1 MNLMIVTLNLPEN
14 LHELVE
20 KVATASKLSEEEVL
34 LEWLKRPLLYPSKAD
49 YETILEDIPSLSN
62 IQLWTLVYREIPVE
76 DEERYQEIY
85 EKHES
90 GEILTQSE
98 EKHWRFVADLGLI
111 VGTSRLKA
119 LLTLKERGEDVAHL
133 IP

>member
-85 EKHES
+85 EKHE
-90 GEILTQSE
+90 LA
-98 EKHWRFVADLGLI
+98 FCC
-111 VGTSRLKA
+111 
-119 LLTLKERGEDVAHL
+119 
-133 IP
+133 